1 MRSDNVIMAGVL
13 GEGELWLWP
22 VSGPGLHQSTLWLR
36 QSHLSHRGQ
45 SQSHG
50 TTPGTSVALHQTR
63 PESRWYCTWSTH
75 WLHTLSLC
83 HRWCSSP
90 QHRTRNY
97 STKDNP
103 LYISN
108 KSSQIYQQLICNCFL
123 YLYAWIPFI
132 QNEVYSTSRVKYSID
147 TYGKRHYNLLNQPSC
162 HFCLSLSLGK
172 TENWNNIS
180 RYFPTN
186 IYPILKV

>member
-1 MRSDNVIMAGVL
+1 MSYNILLNNITVTRSKPEMRSDNVIMAGVL

-90 QHRTRNY
+90 QHRTRKL
-97 STKDNP
+97 T
-103 LYISN
+103 ISEFRREWGMFR
-108 KSSQIYQQLICNCFL
+108 KL
-123 YLYAWIPFI
+123 YLFY
-132 QNEVYSTSRVKYSID
+132 
-147 TYGKRHYNLLNQPSC
+147 
-162 HFCLSLSLGK
+162 
-172 TENWNNIS
+172 
-180 RYFPTN
+180 
-186 IYPILKV
+186 